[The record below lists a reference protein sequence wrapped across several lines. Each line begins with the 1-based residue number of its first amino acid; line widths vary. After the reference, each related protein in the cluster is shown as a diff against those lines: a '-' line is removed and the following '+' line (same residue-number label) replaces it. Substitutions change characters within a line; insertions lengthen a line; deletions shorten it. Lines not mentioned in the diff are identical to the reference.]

1 MKSLVTGTTDW
12 PQNRKSVPHPK
23 KMSNFGFVELCR
35 EMQYVRPVVK
45 ATEFSIVVK

>member
-12 PQNRKSVPHPK
+12 PQTGKSVPHPK
-23 KMSNFGFVELCR
+23 NMSNFGFVELCR
-35 EMQYVRPVVK
+35 KKQYVQPVEK